1 MTQFRFGNPQYFFW
15 PCASSKPNGYT
26 FPKVSEIIP
35 YFCRRLH
42 LHPIFLSRGKFYF
55 SRPPPCGGKSKS
67 RFRPVKSRVK
77 RTSAPRANA
86 RICLFTKCPRPP
98 PPRPPA
104 TAPEPLRGREVGFCP
119 SSPPVA
125 LVPDRRP
132 SPPQSAPQPLRSSC
146 TSLPR
151 SCPFDS
157 LQPTKSAAARPLIHC
172 GLFGERHERQ
182 GRYDGIWLVRCRY
195 RR

>member
-1 MTQFRFGNPQYFFW
+1 MP
-15 PCASSKPNGYT
+15 PASPMAT
-26 FPKVSEIIP
+26 PFPKSTKLYHIFAVVCTSTR
-35 YFCRRLH
+35 F
-42 LHPIFLSRGKFYF
+42 FLSRGKFYF

-67 RFRPVKSRVK
+67 RFRHVKSRVK

-104 TAPEPLRGREVGFCP
+104 TAPEPLRGREVGFCL

-125 LVPDRRP
+125 LTPNRRP

-172 GLFGERHERQ
+172 GLRKQ
-182 GRYDGIWLVRCRY
+182 GYSLVWLCNAWRTV
-195 RR
+195 

>member
-1 MTQFRFGNPQYFFW
+1 MATPSPKSTKLYHIFAVVCTSTRF
-15 PCASSKPNGYT
+15 
-26 FPKVSEIIP
+26 
-35 YFCRRLH
+35 
-42 LHPIFLSRGKFYF
+42 FLSRGKFYF

-104 TAPEPLRGREVGFCP
+104 TAPEPLRGREVGFAP
-119 SSPPVA
+119 
-125 LVPDRRP
+125 LRRP
-132 SPPQSAPQPLRSSC
+132 SLLCQIAARIHPNPTLEPFNLTC

-151 SCPFDS
+151 SCPFNP
-157 LQPTKSAAARPLIHC
+157 LQPTKSAATRPLIHC
-172 GLFGERHERQ
+172 GLPEPQSEGWRPD
-182 GRYDGIWLVRCRY
+182 DGCTYIP
-195 RR
+195 

>member
-1 MTQFRFGNPQYFFW
+1 MTPVPVRQPSVLLSALCLQQAQW
-15 PCASSKPNGYT
+15 
-26 FPKVSEIIP
+26 
-35 YFCRRLH
+35 LH
-42 LHPIFLSRGKFYF
+42 LPQSQRNYTIFLPSFATPPEFLSRGNFYF
-55 SRPPPCGGKSKS
+55 SRSPPCGGKSRN
-67 RFRPVKSRVK
+67 RFHPVKSRVK

-119 SSPPVA
+119 SSPPAA
-125 LVPDRRP
+125 LTPNRRS
-132 SPPQSAPQPLRSSC
+132 SPPQSAPQTLRPSC

-151 SCPFDS
+151 SCPFDP

-172 GLFGERHERQ
+172 GLFGERHEGKR
-182 GRYDGIWLVRCRY
+182 L
-195 RR
+195 

>member
-1 MTQFRFGNPQYFFW
+1 MTQFRFGNPQYFFR

-26 FPKVSEIIP
+26 FPKVNEIIP
-35 YFCRRLH
+35 YFCHRLH

-55 SRPPPCGGKSKS
+55 SRPPPCGGKSTS
-67 RFRPVKSRVK
+67 QFRPVKSRVK

-98 PPRPPA
+98 QPRPPA

-119 SSPPVA
+119 SSQPVA

-132 SPPQSAPQPLRSSC
+132 YPPQSAPRP
-146 TSLPR
+146 
-151 SCPFDS
+151 
-157 LQPTKSAAARPLIHC
+157 LQPYLHIPASLLSFQSSSTDEIRRNPPTHPLWVI
-172 GLFGERHERQ
+172 R
-182 GRYDGIWLVRCRY
+182 GR
-195 RR
+195 RRMLLETR